1 MPKKAQ
7 ARMGFTHD
15 LCDTSAVSWV
25 QIPFRPES
33 FSGPNFTTV

>member
-7 ARMGFTHD
+7 ARMGSTHD

-33 FSGPNFTTV
+33 FSGFNLTTA